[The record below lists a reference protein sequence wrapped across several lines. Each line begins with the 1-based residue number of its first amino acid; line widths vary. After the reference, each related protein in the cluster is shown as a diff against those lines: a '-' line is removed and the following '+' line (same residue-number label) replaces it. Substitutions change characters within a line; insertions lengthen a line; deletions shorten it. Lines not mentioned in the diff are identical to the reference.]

1 MKADTKLVLNEH
13 VYGLLETETKL
24 YKLPVPIDTKAEAR
38 THVFVS
44 VDIFSNTDK
53 LLILVHGSGV
63 VRAGQWARSII
74 INESLQQGSMLPY
87 IKKARELGYAVL
99 ITNTND
105 NFKVLNGK
113 KINIKGSADP
123 KDHLNYVWK
132 HYVKDV
138 KAKHIAIVAHSY
150 GGFVTV
156 GLTNIEINPVES
168 GLSYRQVYKTNQMI
182 NMDIERLGLARR
194 PTGPRAGAP
203 SSYSSL
209 RLRPELHLL
218 AKKNSNDAKRH
229 LALRWSRDWTQMSST
244 LKEEYSKDMDSES
257 EISEEA
263 EENGKLKTC
272 RMQEPCKAK
281 DHFSEFKERVF
292 AVAFTDSVH
301 SMSLQKV
308 PKKVIEFLQKAGRN
322 WVAHDEP
329 LDTPVKAPANEITR
343 VSAGHIQHEMTSW
356 SCMESLF
363 TFLQERYAFISGD
376 KEEL

>member
-1 MKADTKLVLNEH
+1 MRTTVKHHVTGTVKRTVPYKDFYGKLRKLDPDTGEPGEEPFQFVVKDDQDYNQRHYEALGEVLNEH
-13 VYGLLETETKL
+13 VYELLETETNL

-74 INESLQQGSMLPY
+74 INESLQQGTMLPY

-105 NFKVLNGK
+105 NFKFLNGK

-156 GLTNIEINPVES
+156 GLSAN
-168 GLSYRQVYKTNQMI
+168 
-182 NMDIERLGLARR
+182 
-194 PTGPRAGAP
+194 
-203 SSYSSL
+203 
-209 RLRPELHLL
+209 
-218 AKKNSNDAKRH
+218 
-229 LALRWSRDWTQMSST
+229 ALVVLSST
-244 LKEEYSKDMDSES
+244 AEDG
-257 EISEEA
+257 EIEVRIS
-263 EENGKLKTC
+263 
-272 RMQEPCKAK
+272 AK

-301 SMSLQKV
+301 SMSLQRV
-308 PKKVIEFLQKAGRN
+308 PKKVIEFLQKVGRN

-329 LDTPVKAPANEITR
+329 LDAPVKAPADEITR

-363 TFLQERYAFISGD
+363 TFLQERYALISGH

>member
-1 MKADTKLVLNEH
+1 MKIFIKVSKQNILCSLIFYLYFSKFFVMSLKKREEIFPKTLKEFGYGFNEDGKLRKLDPATGEPGEEPFQFVVKDDQDYNQRHYEALGEVLNEH
-13 VYGLLETETKL
+13 VYELLETETNL

-105 NFKVLNGK
+105 NFKFLNGK

-156 GLTNIEINPVES
+156 GL
-168 GLSYRQVYKTNQMI
+168 
-182 NMDIERLGLARR
+182 
-194 PTGPRAGAP
+194 
-203 SSYSSL
+203 
-209 RLRPELHLL
+209 
-218 AKKNSNDAKRH
+218 
-229 LALRWSRDWTQMSST
+229 
-244 LKEEYSKDMDSES
+244 
-257 EISEEA
+257 
-263 EENGKLKTC
+263 
-272 RMQEPCKAK
+272 AK
-281 DHFSEFKERVF
+281 DHFSEFKERVI

-308 PKKVIEFLQKAGRN
+308 PKKVIEFLQKVGRN

-329 LDTPVKAPANEITR
+329 LDAPVKAPADEITR

-363 TFLQERYAFISGD
+363 TFLQERYAFISGH

>member
-1 MKADTKLVLNEH
+1 MSLKKREEIFPKTLKEFGYGFNEDGKLRKLDPATGEPGEEPFQFVVKDDQDYNQRHYEALGEVLNEH
-13 VYGLLETETKL
+13 VYELLETETNL

-105 NFKVLNGK
+105 NFKFLNGK

-156 GLTNIEINPVES
+156 GL
-168 GLSYRQVYKTNQMI
+168 
-182 NMDIERLGLARR
+182 
-194 PTGPRAGAP
+194 
-203 SSYSSL
+203 
-209 RLRPELHLL
+209 
-218 AKKNSNDAKRH
+218 
-229 LALRWSRDWTQMSST
+229 
-244 LKEEYSKDMDSES
+244 
-257 EISEEA
+257 
-263 EENGKLKTC
+263 
-272 RMQEPCKAK
+272 AK
-281 DHFSEFKERVF
+281 DHFSEFKERVI

-308 PKKVIEFLQKAGRN
+308 PKKVIEFLQKVGRN

-329 LDTPVKAPANEITR
+329 LDAPVKAPADEITR
-343 VSAGHIQHEMTSW
+343 VSADWKTILVKTFFNTHDRDSNPDPPVIGSLVQHKRDVLDYVATKAGHIQHEMTSW

-363 TFLQERYAFISGD
+363 TFLQERYAFISGH

>member
-1 MKADTKLVLNEH
+1 MRTTVKHHVAGTVKRTVPYKDFYGKLRKLDPDTGEPGEEPFQFVVKDDQDYNQRHYEALGEVLNEH
-13 VYGLLETETKL
+13 VYELLETETNL

-74 INESLQQGSMLPY
+74 INESLQQGTMLPY

-105 NFKVLNGK
+105 NFKFLNGK

-156 GLTNIEINPVES
+156 GLSAN
-168 GLSYRQVYKTNQMI
+168 
-182 NMDIERLGLARR
+182 
-194 PTGPRAGAP
+194 
-203 SSYSSL
+203 
-209 RLRPELHLL
+209 
-218 AKKNSNDAKRH
+218 
-229 LALRWSRDWTQMSST
+229 ALVVLSST
-244 LKEEYSKDMDSES
+244 AEDG
-257 EISEEA
+257 EIEVRIS
-263 EENGKLKTC
+263 
-272 RMQEPCKAK
+272 AK

-301 SMSLQKV
+301 SMSLQRV
-308 PKKVIEFLQKAGRN
+308 PKKVIEFLQKVGRN

-329 LDTPVKAPANEITR
+329 LDAPVKAPADEITR
-343 VSAGHIQHEMTSW
+343 VSADWKTILVTTFFNTHDRDSNPDPPVIGSLVQHKRDVLDYVATKAGHIQHEMTSW

-363 TFLQERYAFISGD
+363 TFLQERYALISGH